1 MASEAVIRWVTVLA
15 LACVGCGPDGIGEM
29 DEMGQPEV
37 LVDDPVQ
44 ELEDALDDLDV
55 IVEGVADYYLDG
67 IEPEWAEGT
76 VHLCP
81 HPNGSAAGGHAGL
94 TPGEDVDCNAREDGL
109 CVPEAQAEGPGIYDT
124 IFYTMNSVWVG
135 VGFEKTEPHAFR
147 YDLFIFNEDLD
158 QDYANCRFTA
168 AAYAD
173 LDDDG
178 IFSTYERR
186 GELSESGALID
197 PMLYVTE
204 E

>member
-1 MASEAVIRWVTVLA
+1 MASEALTRSVLALA
-15 LACVGCGPDGIGEM
+15 LACVACGPEGIGM
-29 DEMGQPEV
+29 DEMGEAPESIV
-37 LVDDPVQ
+37 EDPEQEIEGAIDDLEIIVQGVVDDYLV
-44 ELEDALDDLDV
+44 
-55 IVEGVADYYLDG
+55 GV
-67 IEPEWAEGT
+67 EPEWAEGT

-81 HPNGSAAGGHAGL
+81 HPIGSPSAGHAGL

-109 CVPEAQAEGPGIYDT
+109 CVPEEGGEGPGIYDT

-135 VGFEKTEPHAFR
+135 AGFEKSEPHAFR
-147 YDLFIFNEDLD
+147 YDLFVLNEQLD

-186 GELSESGALID
+186 GELSESGVLID